1 MHVRS
6 PLLGPSQS
14 PSRSGEYLVLVQRS
28 MALMAN
34 IATAS
39 CSRARRAASTARFS
53 PGFYRALN
61 SQTSAID
68 NCSSSNVTGRP
79 KATNLILLEEVAGA
93 SDSELPPGCYLV
105 ERLIAV
111 RKTKY
116 VLPGAYESLFGPWNS
131 GSQCTHDEF
140 EFSLLDSMQQAGLR
154 IIIIMY

>member
-14 PSRSGEYLVLVQRS
+14 PSLSGEYLVLVQRS

-39 CSRARRAASTARFS
+39 CSRARRAASTASFS

-68 NCSSSNVTGRP
+68 NCCSSNVTGRP
-79 KATNLILLEEVAGA
+79 KATGLILPEEVAGA

-111 RKTKY
+111 RKNKVRFTRSIWVSFRAMKLWQS
-116 VLPGAYESLFGPWNS
+116 VHPWWIWIFLARFNA
-131 GSQCTHDEF
+131 
-140 EFSLLDSMQQAGLR
+140 AGWA
-154 IIIIMY
+154 